1 MAVWAAGNPGR
12 LTQVERA
19 LMARTHLVLSVVSLW
34 ELKLKWSPLDPTGL
48 PKGPMDPLILCKS
61 ARMVAWDI
69 LPLTADHVTASS
81 REPIMHRDPFHEL
94 LLIQAQQ
101 EGMRLL
107 TRDAALV
114 RHPISATAT

>member
-1 MAVWAAGNPGR
+1 
-12 LTQVERA
+12 
-19 LMARTHLVLSVVSLW
+19 MARTHLVLSVVSLW
-34 ELKLKWSPLDPTGL
+34 ELKLKWSSLDPTGL
-48 PKGPMDPLILCKS
+48 PKGPMDPLILCEF

-69 LPLTADHVTASS
+69 LPLTADHVTASL